1 MKKSILASSIAAAV
15 FGLGAVTGAQAATV
29 GNSDNGIGDILLV
42 PYFSAQ
48 GNNATLLSITNTD
61 TLNGKAV
68 KVRFRGAANSD
79 DIYDFQV
86 FLSPTDVWTA
96 NVSKGADGR
105 SVLTTT
111 DASCTKPSPAVLN
124 ATPFVTARL
133 NPALSTDAKA
143 NETREGYIEI
153 IGMADIPKNYLT
165 GSGVGTPAPL
175 ATNALPVLTG
185 STGDSLTNTLYT
197 ATKHVKGVAPCAGT
211 AFTALD
217 TVSWPMTQDAARA
230 KGLTPSTGGLMAN
243 WTIINTTNA
252 AAWSG
257 AATAMTVTAE
267 NNDKEVIYVP
277 QTAAAVSSAN
287 ADQYTADPL
296 LILARERVQGG
307 VLAPDTFPT
316 APIVAAGNY
325 DFPDLSTPWIA
336 GGTPAQQIDVI
347 QGLLTKSGVVAEFM
361 TEAAINGSTDWVF
374 SMPSRRYS
382 VAMAYSKITP
392 TDDGRRFNIKLQNR
406 DANDAYVYSNTFKFD
421 KTSLVGGLIC
431 VEGSKP
437 VPYDREENTP
447 TSTTEV
453 VVSPSTPGGAQLYC
467 GEASVFSFNNGVG
480 TTAALNASVAVT
492 AVDATYKAGWA
503 SLAVGY
509 PVLGGSFM
517 KATNGAQGYGIFQAY
532 R

>member
-15 FGLGAVTGAQAATV
+15 FGLGAVTGAQAQSVVTNA
-29 GNSDNGIGDILLV
+29 GNGIGDILLV
-42 PYFSAQ
+42 PYFTAQ

-86 FLSPTDVWTA
+86 FLSPTDVWSA

-105 SVLTTT
+105 AVLTTT
-111 DASCTKPSPAVLN
+111 DASCTKPSATVLN

-153 IGMADIPKNYLT
+153 IGMADIPKNATT
-165 GSGVGTPAPL
+165 GSGVTG
-175 ATNALPVLTG
+175 LPVLVAP
-185 STGDSLTNTLYT
+185 TGDGVTNTLYT
-197 ATKHVKGVAPCAGT
+197 ATKHVKSVAPCAANT

-217 TVSWPMTQDAARA
+217 TVTWPMTAAEATA

-243 WTIINTTNA
+243 WTIINTISA

-257 AATAMTVTAE
+257 EAAAMTVTAPAGT
-267 NNDKEVIYVP
+267 KRVLYVP
-277 QTAAAVSSAN
+277 QTAGSVNVATASLW
-287 ADQYTADPL
+287 TADPL
-296 LILARERVQGG
+296 LISGRQRIQNGALA
-307 VLAPDTFPT
+307 ADTFP
-316 APIVAAGNY
+316 AEAVVAAANY
-325 DFPDLSTPWIA
+325 DFPDLSTQWA
-336 GGTPAQQIDVI
+336 TGDTTPEAQVVKI
-347 QGLLTKSGVVAEFM
+347 QDKLNVTSVLAEYS

-382 VAMAYSKITP
+382 VAMAYSKISA
-392 TDDGRRFNIKLQNR
+392 TDDGRRFNSALQ
-406 DANDAYVYSNTFKFD
+406 ASTTTFGFA
-421 KTSLVGGLIC
+421 KTSVVGGLIC
-431 VEGSKP
+431 VEGAKP

-447 TSTTEV
+447 TSTTDV
-453 VVSPSTPGGAQLYC
+453 VVSPSTPGGKQLYC

-480 TTAALNASVAVT
+480 TSAALNASVAVT
-492 AVDATYKAGWA
+492 AVDATYKTGWA
-503 SLAVGY
+503 TLAVGY

-517 KATNGAQGYGIFQAY
+517 KATNGAQGYGIYQAY